1 MTLLNPMILY
11 GLGFV
16 LVPVI
21 LHFLLRQ
28 KPKLLAFP
36 ALRLIEQRRRQNV
49 RRFRLRHIWLLLLRM
64 LVIGLIVLALTRPAL
79 PAADYSLN
87 LFESLTLGAIVAV
100 AVGAY
105 LAMLHLWKRR
115 QLPRHEFNYRRTT
128 LRGWMTGVAIL
139 LILLCVGWPYQRR
152 ISAEITS
159 PMPTGETDLP
169 VASVFLFDVSLSM
182 GYQQAGQ
189 TQLDRARQLAMT
201 HLGDLPP
208 GSRVAVTDNAND
220 NPVLFHTTMQ
230 SARARLDALTVSP
243 RTLALDDRLRS
254 ALLLQREDRER
265 TLAEQGEVAEATR
278 TDRYIRRVYVFTDM
292 ARSAWRTASSRQLAR
307 ELEELENVH
316 LFLIDV
322 GNEQPQNTGIVDLT
336 LSRQRVPDGGHL
348 MVSGTVQATGA
359 GGERVVEL
367 YLQDE
372 RGEAV
377 KHGQEQVILEPGMPQ
392 RIEFPMLTNLAG
404 PVVHGEIRLA
414 ARDPLEM
421 DDVRSF
427 TVEVGPPPRVLLV
440 APERGEVDA
449 WSLTLV
455 PFDRDQSNQIDFET
469 EFVPTSRLGA
479 TDLAGYDVVCL
490 INVVQL
496 SDDEWYRLG
505 QYVNAGGGL
514 AVFLGSTDL
523 VAVGNGGYNRAQAQ
537 EFLPAELHSWQ
548 PENED
553 GWNLVI
559 GNTAHPLFRKLKA
572 LESYG
577 TLSILRNEAL
587 VYRFWKVIP
596 AAGAAVLTTLTDPEQ
611 SPLIIERVHGKGR
624 TLMMTTD
631 VDLKWRRWNN
641 FPTMV
646 NWWAYQVLAEQMMEY
661 LARASDRVFV
671 FESQEDPI
679 LEFEPESA
687 DREFLLR
694 RPTLTQSRELL
705 KAQEST
711 LIFDDAHEP
720 GHYTLTSVGDVQ
732 PLVGF
737 SVNPPPEESDLTRI
751 EAEELDT
758 LFGEQR
764 YQVARDIEQLQMS
777 INIADLGREAFPLA
791 LLLVVIVFAGE
802 YIVANRFYDADTPGA
817 GEAAA

>member
-36 ALRLIEQRRRQNV
+36 ALRLIEERRRQNV

-79 PAADYSLN
+79 PAANYSLN
-87 LFESLTLGAIVAV
+87 LLESLTLAGIVIL

-105 LAMLHLWKRR
+105 LLTLRVWKRR
-115 QLPRHEFNYRRTT
+115 TLPRHVFHYRRTT
-128 LRGWMTGVAIL
+128 LRGWTTGVAIL

-152 ISAEITS
+152 IAEEITA
-159 PMPTGETDLP
+159 PMPTGELDLP

-189 TQLDRARQLAMT
+189 TQLDRAREIAST
-201 HLGDLPP
+201 HLGDLPA

-230 SARARLDALTVSP
+230 STRARLDALAISP
-243 RTLALDDRLRS
+243 RTLSLDDRLRS
-254 ALLLQREDRER
+254 ALLLQREDRQR

-278 TDRYIRRVYVFTDM
+278 TDRYIRRVYIFTDM
-292 ARSAWRTASSRQLAR
+292 ARSAWRTSSSRQLVR

-348 MVSGTVQATGA
+348 MVSGTVQATGQS
-359 GGERVVEL
+359 GERVVEL
-367 YLQDE
+367 YLRDN
-372 RGEAV
+372 RGQSV
-377 KHGQEQVILEPGMPQ
+377 KHGQEQVILEAGMPQ
-392 RIEFPMLTNLAG
+392 RVEFPMLTNLAG

-421 DDVRSF
+421 DDVRYF
-427 TVEVGPPPRVLLV
+427 TVEVAPPPRVLIV
-440 APERGEVDA
+440 APQREDVDA

-455 PFDRDQSNQIDFET
+455 PHDRDHNNQIDFET
-469 EFVPTSRLGA
+469 EFVPTSQ
-479 TDLAGYDVVCL
+479 LASTQLAEYGVVCL
-490 INVVQL
+490 INVTRL
-496 SDDEWYRLG
+496 SDDEWYRIG
-505 QYVNAGGGL
+505 QYVNNGGGL
-514 AVFLGSTDL
+514 AVFLGSIDL
-523 VAVGNGGYNRAQAQ
+523 VAVGDGGYNRAQAQ

-548 PENED
+548 PENEA

-559 GNTAHPLFRKLKA
+559 DNTSHPLFRKLKA

-577 TLSILRNEAL
+577 TFAILRNEAL

-596 AAGAAVLTTLTDPEQ
+596 AAGAAVLTRLTDPEQ

-661 LARASDRVFV
+661 LARASDRIFV
-671 FESQEDPI
+671 FGSQENPV
-679 LEFEPESA
+679 LYFEPENA

-694 RPTLTQSRELL
+694 RPTLTQSR
-705 KAQEST
+705 
-711 LIFDDAHEP
+711 
-720 GHYTLTSVGDVQ
+720 
-732 PLVGF
+732 
-737 SVNPPPEESDLTRI
+737 
-751 EAEELDT
+751 
-758 LFGEQR
+758 
-764 YQVARDIEQLQMS
+764 
-777 INIADLGREAFPLA
+777 
-791 LLLVVIVFAGE
+791 
-802 YIVANRFYDADTPGA
+802 
-817 GEAAA
+817 